1 MANGNNSYSGVQ
13 GSGPGT
19 SSSFGVALLDR
30 QVKRS
35 EELMKRKEDR
45 EDKLTKAMIIGE
57 VGGWLLDGVVNDFH
71 NSNTT
76 TYGNMQTVLDN
87 SKSVIQQNQAIVDSG
102 KSYDEYFYDKEYNK
116 LASEFERQGKST
128 MGTAS
133 AWIMEQAKKNAEM
146 EKIEW
151 MNLVESARGISG
163 LTMEDLKARIE
174 KDYDV
179 PQNIAQYGWQKLKRV
194 GSRILGN
201 DVADQKGK
209 EITLAKLEG
218 KVFDDMR
225 SFKAAL
231 QVALEDGGSGDKEL
245 AARIANTDKKIVKTT
260 FSDIKFFDRIDQ
272 ETGQEIKMQSYVTR
286 IEYADGTSSVKE
298 NISEI
303 GKGKLPITFTHEMFE
318 AVADVFTPEGQEAFY
333 TAWNE
338 SKTKNA
344 QVLEELWTKTASN
357 ADFLQRK
364 EEDNSYQSRV
374 LDYLFEGMVD
384 IRKQKK
390 WDLADP
396 NERAEYMKL
405 AWDLHL
411 STNQIAQLGIER
423 DMNLEEFLTMVRK
436 GDYKIPDHLLGD
448 GNNIDYPKN

>member
-102 KSYDEYFYDKEYNK
+102 KSYDEHFYDQEYNK

-209 EITLAKLEG
+209 EITLENLEG

-231 QVALEDGGSGDKEL
+231 QVALEDGGSGDQEL
-245 AARIANTDKKIVKTT
+245 ATKIAKTDKKIVKTT
-260 FSDIKFFDRIDQ
+260 FSNIEYFDKIDQ
-272 ETGQEIKMQSYVTR
+272 ETGQKVTMQSYRKR
-286 IEYADGTSSVKE
+286 IEYADGSVDDTP
-298 NISEI
+298 EI
-303 GKGKLPITFTHEMFE
+303 TPVGKGKLPITFTVDMFE
-318 AVADVFTPEGQEAFY
+318 AVSTVFTPEGQEAFY

-338 SKTKNA
+338 SETKNA
-344 QVLEELWTKTASN
+344 QVLEELWTETAAN

-364 EEDNSYQSRV
+364 EEDNSYQAKV
-374 LDYLFEGMVD
+374 QDYLFDRAAELA
-384 IRKQKK
+384 KK
-390 WDLADP
+390 KTWDFTDKR
-396 NERAEYMKL
+396 ESEEYYTSL
-405 AWDLHL
+405 WNIYNSVGELEL
-411 STNQIAQLGIER
+411 LGIAS
-423 DMNLEEFLTMVRK
+423 DMTREQFVESIIEGKQNLPQSVV
-436 GDYKIPDHLLGD
+436 YP
-448 GNNIDYPKN
+448 GNLPKN